1 MPGREDFAII
11 RARFLADARLHRAA
25 DLYVG
30 AGLAVQET
38 ALPTVVGHV
47 AMIGLW
53 AVRETDCGILPGD
66 GSAALAVAFMRETTW
81 CKSVA
86 NCLLD
91 AGLLRKEP
99 NGIYLVGF
107 RDCYAPIIAKREN
120 ARAYNRRKREKSEKR
135 KGKRKRSDNVG
146 STSGLAPG
154 NVTAHR
160 TGSSTM
166 SRTTAGASPA
176 PVGATG
182 SLPIASPS
190 ASLPPMPVLPP
201 LPHDPHA
208 VERLAYFRAVRDA
221 GKAGLPIPPKPEFLR

>member
-120 ARAYNRRKREKSEKR
+120 ARAYNRRKRDKAEKR
-135 KGKRKRSDNVG
+135 KGRKKRRDNVG
-146 STSGLAPG
+146 STSDLAPD

-160 TGSSTM
+160 TGSSAI

-182 SLPIASPS
+182 SLPASRIGTPRDDLPELDENDPKVQFWRKAIADGRAKRPGQGG
-190 ASLPPMPVLPP
+190 AS
-201 LPHDPHA
+201 
-208 VERLAYFRAVRDA
+208 
-221 GKAGLPIPPKPEFLR
+221 